1 MLRSIGEGL
10 WAHEVDLR
18 MPGGLPFPARA
29 TLLRLGDRTL
39 ALHSPLAIDEA
50 TARQIDALGRV
61 RFLIAPNCRHW
72 MHLQHAK
79 ERYPD
84 ARVLGAPG
92 LEKKLGSLA
101 FEPLPADGSVDGLD
115 GLWVQRIEGAPRL
128 AEHVLLHPASRSLV
142 VADLVFNIHRSQSA
156 LLRLYLRL
164 GRMYRRTAQS
174 VVWRLLVND
183 RVAAARSA
191 AAVLAWSF
199 DRLIVAH
206 GEVVEDGAHER
217 IREALVWMLEGAPR
231 LLPLTQR

>member
-1 MLRSIGEGL
+1 MLRSIAEGV
-10 WAHEVDLR
+10 WAHELDLR

-39 ALHSPLAIDEA
+39 ALHSPLAIDDA
-50 TARQIDALGRV
+50 MAHQIDALGPV

-72 MHLQHAK
+72 MHLRRAK

-84 ARVLGAPG
+84 ARILGAPG
-92 LEKKLGSLA
+92 LKKKLGGLV
-101 FEPLPADGSVDGLD
+101 FEPLPADGLVAGLD
-115 GLWVQRIEGAPRL
+115 GLLIQRIEGARRL
-128 AEHVLLHPASRSLV
+128 EEHVFLHEASRSLV
-142 VADLVFNIHRSQSA
+142 VADLVFNIHRTQSA

-174 VVWRLLVND
+174 FVWRLLVDD
-183 RVAAARSA
+183 RAVAASSA
-191 AAVLAWSF
+191 AAVLGWSF

-217 IREALVWMLEGAPR
+217 MREALAWMLEGAPR
-231 LLPLTQR
+231 LLPSTNR